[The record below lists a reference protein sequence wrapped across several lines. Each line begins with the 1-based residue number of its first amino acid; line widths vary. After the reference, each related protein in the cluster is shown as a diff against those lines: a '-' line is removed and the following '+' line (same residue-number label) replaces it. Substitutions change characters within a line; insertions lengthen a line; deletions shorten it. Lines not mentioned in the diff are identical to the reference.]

1 MSRNGDRSLPGDL
14 PLAPEDV
21 EEIVSILSRSDYD
34 SLDIAT
40 DRYRLR
46 VSRSGDGW
54 SQEWAAAGGE
64 AAPVEDA
71 PSAAAHVADDGLE
84 AIIAPLPG
92 TFYRAPQPGAPPFV
106 EIGDRVD
113 ADTVVAIIE
122 TMKLMNPVHAGVD
135 GEIVEIIP
143 DNAEPVE
150 PHAILMKVKPA

>member
-1 MSRNGDRSLPGDL
+1 MAGDL
-14 PLAPEDV
+14 PLSPEDV
-21 EEIVSILSRSDYD
+21 EEIISILSGSDYE

-46 VSRSGDGW
+46 VSRDGDGW
-54 SQEWAAAGGE
+54 TQEWTPAGGE
-64 AAPVEDA
+64 TSSTPKLARIETQSLA
-71 PSAAAHVADDGLE
+71 DGLE
-84 AIIAPLPG
+84 AINAPLPG

-106 EIGDRVD
+106 DVGDKVD
-113 ADTVVAIIE
+113 PDTVVAIIE

-150 PHAILMKVKPA
+150 PHAILMKVKPV